1 MPQRRRPTTAAALAL
16 LLLAV
21 LFAPSATGIR
31 ASADPAPAR
40 ATLAQ
45 QAHPDTGPRAGA
57 PGSGGS
63 CRPLDLPVKG
73 TEAVLP
79 HAQPDPLTTP
89 GATRAPLAQTHPA
102 PAGPSR
108 APPPPVA
115 GRAALLPVLRI

>member
-16 LLLAV
+16 LLLTL
-21 LFAPSATGIR
+21 LFAPLATGPT
-31 ASADPAPAR
+31 AAAHPAR
-40 ATLAQ
+40 TPVALAQ
-45 QAHPDTGPRAGA
+45 PHQDLRPHADAT
-57 PGSGGS
+57 GSGGS

-73 TEAVLP
+73 AEVVLA
-79 HAQPDPLTTP
+79 HGQPDPLATA
-89 GATRAPLAQTHPA
+89 GAARTPLAQAHPA